1 MIVPATPEN
10 IAKGGQLIKSGGLV
24 AFPTE
29 TVYGLGGNAFDA
41 EAVAR
46 VFEAKQRPS
55 FDPLITHIADLA
67 MLDRIADVRDDRV
80 LQAAERFWPGALT
93 LIVPKRD
100 CIPDLVTS
108 GLATMAVRMPAHPVA
123 LALIRGSTGAVAA
136 PSANPFGFLSPTT
149 ASHVDAQ
156 LGDRVDLI
164 LDGGTCPIGVESTV
178 LDLTGT
184 TPVIL
189 RPGGITKD
197 VLSAAFGNVEVL
209 DRKVASPTAPGQLAM
224 HYAPRKPLRIVDST
238 ADVSDR
244 SRAGALVFGDVSA
257 DGFRAVR
264 NLSPEGNPV
273 KAASNLFAMLHELDC
288 EPGVE
293 IIYAM
298 RIPED
303 GIGLAVMD
311 RIYKASQK

>member
-10 IAKGGQLIKSGGLV
+10 IARGAKLIEQGGLV

-46 VFEAKQRPS
+46 IFEAKQRPS

-93 LIVPKRD
+93 LVVPKRT
-100 CIPDLVTS
+100 CIPDLATS
-108 GLATMAVRMPAHPVA
+108 GLPTMAVRMPAHPVA
-123 LALIRGSTGAVAA
+123 LSLIRGSTGAVAA

-149 ASHVDAQ
+149 AGHVEAQ

-164 LDGGTCPIGVESTV
+164 LDGGACPVGVESTV
-178 LDLTGT
+178 LDLTGK
-184 TPVIL
+184 TPTIL
-189 RPGGITKD
+189 RPGGIPAEA
-197 VLSAAFGNVEVL
+197 LGEAFGEVAVL
-209 DRKVASPTAPGQLAM
+209 DRKVASPTAPGQLPM
-224 HYAPRKPLRIVDST
+224 HYAPRKPLQVVDSP
-238 ADVSDR
+238 ADVSNR
-244 SRAGALVFGDVSA
+244 SRAGALVFGDVAA

-264 NLSPEGNPV
+264 NLSPEANPV

-288 EPGVE
+288 EPDVDV
-293 IIYAM
+293 IYAM
-298 RIPED
+298 RIPEE
-303 GIGLAVMD
+303 GIGVAVMD